1 MIAAMTTNLEEILSN
16 FNLQISQVKNKE
28 NLEEIRVE
36 FLGKKGSVS
45 AAFANLKNLEDEEK
59 KSFGA
64 KINEIRN
71 EVSSKIDAKKEEFE
85 NIELNSRLQSEKL
98 DVTQPARQSVQ
109 GLIHPIN
116 KVQKEIEEIF
126 SNLGFEFASGPEI
139 EDDFHNFTAL
149 NIDENHP
156 ARQMQDTFYLQNSN
170 LLLRTHTSNVQIRKM
185 KDAKPPLR
193 VAALGRVFRCDFDQT
208 HTPMFHQFE
217 GFVVD
222 ENVTMQNLKWLLQ
235 NFLEEFFE
243 SKDLVL
249 RFRPSFFPFTE
260 PSAEVD
266 VNYSIEN
273 GQIKIGKGNRF
284 MEILGCGMINPK
296 VLENCQIDS
305 DKFQGFAFGIG
316 IERLTMLKYGISDL
330 RMLFENDVRFLKH
343 FGFKAQN
350 F

>member
-1 MIAAMTTNLEEILSN
+1 MTINLE
-16 FNLQISQVKNKE
+16 
-28 NLEEIRVE
+28 
-36 FLGKKGSVS
+36 G
-45 AAFANLKNLEDEEK
+45 EEK

-85 NIELNSRLQSEKL
+85 NLELNARLQSEKL
-98 DVTQPARQSVQ
+98 DVTAPARKDAQ

-126 SNLGFEFASGPEI
+126 SNLGFEFAGGPEI

-235 NFLEEFFE
+235 SFLEEFFE

-273 GQIKIGKGNRF
+273 GQIKIGKGDRF

-305 DKFQGFAFGIG
+305 NKFQGFAFGIG

-343 FGFKAQN
+343 FGFKSEN